1 MNSLKKLDVL
11 FLDVKTILSLYEKG
25 IELDHKYLGVKL
37 DQRLLINQVLF
48 SDFTI
53 KNTPYSIFAD
63 LNSYKKNKS
72 KVMDYFIEDVII
84 LRYQR
89 GNSLRTITK
98 TLVNAINF
106 NSWSESENI
115 NYIESIENA
124 KNAFYLYTLHLKKSI
139 QSNKLAQ
146 SEAHSRHIECY
157 KMLNKIF
164 NDSENIILGG
174 IRIIPRIN
182 NRQISK
188 STEEEQKYHFNFY
201 YKLFNEI
208 ADFIIDEKKYPFKIE
223 LYTDNKV
230 WILPTIGQFNS
241 NKGKKFNIYFDGE
254 TGKIKSLK
262 RLKIEYKNRSIKS
275 LTQSIKTLEN
285 SIDNH
290 NIDNLTDKRIEI
302 AIVGMKA
309 YFIHFLSVTAMND
322 STAGSLKWNH
332 SFSIEKNNQ
341 KYKNIKYRA
350 GNKIVEFQMKN
361 KFIKG
366 FYKFLKLRDYLLNG
380 EEMDFLFFSKKN
392 KKTCYVPRT
401 QLRGGLSSTINKYMI
416 ENIDSELPKIN
427 SRQNRVNKS
436 SKVFE
441 ENGLIATSQL
451 LQSSPSTIVSR
462 YLGESEETTAHQF
475 SEYFEALNK
484 SLFNK
489 STNHQSISIGRCK
502 EIYSPKKENINTVI
516 EAKCEQA
523 EGCLFC
529 KNYRCHADDVDIRK
543 LYSLLYIINESKYI
557 AKDITH
563 FEKVYGVVIDRIM
576 NILEEI
582 KKIDNT
588 KEKLIKEIKN
598 DVFNNENLDFY
609 WEHKLNTLIEIGVL

>member
-25 IELDHKYLGVKL
+25 IELDYKYLGVKL

-72 KVMDYFIEDVII
+72 KVIDYFIEDVII

-106 NSWSESENI
+106 NSWAESENI
-115 NYIESIENA
+115 KYIESIENA
-124 KNAFYLYTLHLKKSI
+124 KNAFYLYTLYLKKSI
-139 QSNKLAQ
+139 RSNKLAQ
-146 SEAHSRHIECY
+146 SEAHARHIECY

-174 IRIIPRIN
+174 MRIIPRIN
-182 NRQISK
+182 SRQISK

-275 LTQSIKTLEN
+275 LSQSIKILEN
-285 SIDNH
+285 SIDSN

-350 GNKIVEFQMKN
+350 GNKIVEFQMKS

-416 ENIDSELPKIN
+416 ETIDSELPKIN

-441 ENGLIATSQL
+441 ENGLIAASQL

-462 YLGESEETTAHQF
+462 YLGESEETTAQQF

-516 EAKCEQA
+516 ESKCEQA

-529 KNYRCHADDVDIRK
+529 KNYRCHADEVDIRK